1 MKKPFRGRIPGS
13 QSVVRRGLRVSRE
26 VVRMLA
32 ADDLSQVV
40 SGCPSTVTEETKQ
53 PNSATECAG

>member
-1 MKKPFRGRIPGS
+1 MKKAFRSRISGS
-13 QSVVRRGLRVSRE
+13 ESVKRRGLRVSRE

-40 SGCPSTVTEETKQ
+40 SGCPTAVTEETKQ
-53 PNSATECAG
+53 PASATACAG

>member
-1 MKKPFRGRIPGS
+1 MKKSFRARIAGS
-13 QSVVRRGLRVSRE
+13 ESVKPRGLRIARE

-53 PNSATECAG
+53 PASATDCAG